1 MEEGSFLDIG
11 RLGILHQGGSQDSQE
26 RPAEAGILLQ
36 KVVRFLVLN
45 FLLFC
50 NKKIIC
56 FSHLHIGLLHVVHLL
71 HAVHLLH
78 VGLQRGRLHLI
89 DNRFSL
95 KI

>member
-1 MEEGSFLDIG
+1 MAEGSFLDIG

-50 NKKIIC
+50 NKKIFVLATSILASSMLSTYYMLSTC
-56 FSHLHIGLLHVVHLL
+56 SMWASNV
-71 HAVHLLH
+71 AA
-78 VGLQRGRLHLI
+78 
-89 DNRFSL
+89 ST
-95 KI
+95 

>member
-45 FLLFC
+45 FSFFAKKKLFVLATSILASSMLSTYC
-50 NKKIIC
+50 MLSTCSMWASNVAA
-56 FSHLHIGLLHVVHLL
+56 SNV
-71 HAVHLLH
+71 AA
-78 VGLQRGRLHLI
+78 
-89 DNRFSL
+89 ST
-95 KI
+95 

>member
-1 MEEGSFLDIG
+1 MAEGSFLDIG

-45 FLLFC
+45 FFA
-50 NKKIIC
+50 KKNYF

-89 DNRFSL
+89 
-95 KI
+95 